1 MNILALL
8 NFKRARVIYI
18 LHRYAIKHDL
28 WESVCKKL
36 IILQGLSSVEKAHLR
51 ELSTLFLHEKNI
63 YSVQNFQITDEMR
76 VIIATQACLP
86 ILKLGIALLNSWSD
100 IIVYPDAFRV
110 NRDEMDEYGI
120 VHQSERV
127 LSGEAW
133 SRGPVI
139 LSWQDIESDM
149 HRQQQ
154 GHNVIVHEISHK
166 LDMLNGRA
174 NGMPPLHFSMQTE
187 QWTAT
192 FSQAYKLLN
201 QRLEYHHRVFVNP
214 YAATSPAEFFAVFTE
229 YFFCAPEILNIHFRE
244 VYQQL
249 RLYYR
254 QDPLSRMVSDKT
266 LVHKKL
272 EN

>member
-1 MNILALL
+1 MNI
-8 NFKRARVIYI
+8 FKSARIIYI
-18 LHRYAIKHDL
+18 LHRYPIKHDL
-28 WESVCKKL
+28 WESVSKKL
-36 IILQGLSSVEKAHLR
+36 VILQGMSSVEKAHLR
-51 ELSTLFLHEKNI
+51 ELSTLFLHQKNI
-63 YSVQNFQITDEMR
+63 YSVQGLVLTEKMR
-76 VIIATQACLP
+76 VIIAAQACLTT
-86 ILKLGIALLNSWSD
+86 LKLGIALLNGWSD

-120 VHQSERV
+120 VHQGEHI

-149 HRQQQ
+149 HRKQQ
-154 GHNVIVHEISHK
+154 GQNVILHEISHK

-192 FSQAYKLLN
+192 FSQAYQQLN
-201 QRLEYHHRVFVNP
+201 QRLEHHHRVCVNP

-254 QDPLSRMVSDKT
+254 QDPLSRMESDKT

>member
-1 MNILALL
+1 VFKVINILALL
-8 NFKRARVIYI
+8 NFKRARVFYI
-18 LHRYAIKHDL
+18 LQRYAIKHDL
-28 WESVCKKL
+28 WETVCKKL
-36 IILQGLSSVEKAHLR
+36 VILQGLSSVEKAHLR
-51 ELSTLFLHEKNI
+51 ELCTLFLHEKNI
-63 YSVQNFQITDEMR
+63 FSVQNFQLTDEMR

-86 ILKLGIALLNSWSD
+86 ILGLGFTSLNGWSD

-120 VHQSERV
+120 VHQGERI

-149 HRQQQ
+149 HRKLQ

-174 NGMPPLHFSMQTE
+174 NGMPPLHSSMQSE
-187 QWTAT
+187 QWTAA
-192 FSQAYKLLN
+192 FSQAYQLLN
-201 QRLEYHHRVFVNP
+201 QRLEHHHRVCVNP
-214 YAATSPAEFFAVFTE
+214 YAASSPAEFFAVFTE
-229 YFFCAPEILNIHFRE
+229 YFFCAPEILSIHFSE

-254 QDPLSRMVSDKT
+254 QDPLSRMGASKT
-266 LVHKKL
+266 
-272 EN
+272 